1 MTFTNTDCVEVRA
14 RFGRQM
20 QVNVSWQVC
29 GHFDDYVRF
38 KLHDQIFPIEYKI
51 TQEIRK

>member
-1 MTFTNTDCVEVRA
+1 MNFTNTDCVEVRA
-14 RFGRQM
+14 RFGRRW

-38 KLHDQIFPIEYKI
+38 KLHDQIFPIQNTI
-51 TQEIRK
+51 SQEIKR

>member
-51 TQEIRK
+51 TREIRK